1 MRVLYSPLTE
11 AFNRYMLR
19 NANLLKT
26 TKTLFYQSDIIS
38 DPAEYIKFKITCHF
52 STNVTKK
59 YKSTCLDNGKESY

>member
-38 DPAEYIKFKITCHF
+38 DPAEYIKFKITCYF